1 MSGPTTPLA
10 CTRTAQPFPDQ
21 QGAEIL
27 IQLQTNDDDQLTLT
41 VADSGVGLP
50 PEPNFQQMNSLGL
63 QLVNTLVDQLDGI
76 VELDRSRGTNF
87 QIMFTLS

>member
-1 MSGPTTPLA
+1 MSGSTTPLA

-21 QGAEIL
+21 QGGEIL

-50 PEPNFQQMNSLGL
+50 PELDFRETEFLGL
-63 QLVNTLVDQLDGI
+63 QLVNTLVDQLDGTI
-76 VELDRSRGTNF
+76 ELYHNNGTNF
-87 QIMFTLS
+87 KITFSTA